1 MENSSWKKIVE
12 SNVKNGHLVAR
23 TGAEDPWNRVRLR
36 KHWKKAWILQGLYRV
51 AKTNS
56 MVGRAASGEA
66 LAQEPAARHRGRT
79 PGPTDFSELIFPLF
93 CSLFLRT
100 DVSYKWLWVKSINDV
115 ASSALMTL
123 TLFSL
128 PLEGISSDKHTR
140 LSFTRHTRHSLESL
154 YTSHPQS
161 LPSLYP

>member
-1 MENSSWKKIVE
+1 MWLSLVSHVSSSWVP
-12 SNVKNGHLVAR
+12 VHY
-23 TGAEDPWNRVRLR
+23 
-36 KHWKKAWILQGLYRV
+36 YRV
-51 AKTNS
+51 VKTHR
-56 MVGRAASGEA
+56 MPGRAASGAA
-66 LAQEPAARHRGRT
+66 LAPEPAALHRGRT
-79 PGPTDFSELIFPLF
+79 PGPTDFSEFFFPLF
-93 CSLFLRT
+93 CSLFLRS

-161 LPSLYP
+161 LPSLYPQSLPSLYP